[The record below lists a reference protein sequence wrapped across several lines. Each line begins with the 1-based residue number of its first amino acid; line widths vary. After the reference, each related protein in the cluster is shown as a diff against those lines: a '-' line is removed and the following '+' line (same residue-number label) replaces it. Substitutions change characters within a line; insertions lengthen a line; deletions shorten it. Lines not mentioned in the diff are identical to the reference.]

1 MSVLG
6 GQGQTNA
13 GMSDFNR
20 ETKVLAVTIYER
32 YEHCLWG
39 AASLRQWPH
48 PGLPPL
54 CVLRK
59 YWAER
64 FREDC

>member
-13 GMSDFNR
+13 GMSDLNR
-20 ETKVLAVTIYER
+20 EIKVLAVTVYR
-32 YEHCLWG
+32 ALRALPLG
-39 AASLRQWPH
+39 AASFQQWPH
-48 PGLPPL
+48 PRLPPL

-64 FREDC
+64 FREDW